1 MNCVTQAWNLYE
13 DELRRFL
20 LSRVR
25 NAHLTEDL
33 LQDVFVKALSEGS
46 RFCNLDN
53 PRAWLFR
60 VARNHLIDFQRTHKI
75 HHEVPDEHPEK
86 IENPEPVVNLSKCLP
101 TALSNLSPEDK
112 EIIELCDLEGLNQ
125 SQYAEK
131 KGITLAGAKSRIQ
144 RARKRLKSELHSAC
158 KIILDENGNVCCFDP
173 DCK

>member
-1 MNCVTQAWNLYE
+1 M
-13 DELRRFL
+13 
-20 LSRVR
+20 
-25 NAHLTEDL
+25 
-33 LQDVFVKALSEGS
+33 
-46 RFCNLDN
+46 
-53 PRAWLFR
+53 
-60 VARNHLIDFQRTHKI
+60 
-75 HHEVPDEHPEK
+75 
-86 IENPEPVVNLSKCLP
+86 P